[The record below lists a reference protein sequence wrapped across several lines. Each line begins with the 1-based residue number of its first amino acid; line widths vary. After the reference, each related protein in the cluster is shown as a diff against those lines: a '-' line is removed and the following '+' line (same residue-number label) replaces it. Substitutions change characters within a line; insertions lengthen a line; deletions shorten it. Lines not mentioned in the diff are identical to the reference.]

1 MPSAGSSNRW
11 DFRCSLMLDDARF
24 RALVARVGEFYI
36 TDRTMRSAQKKIE
49 AALVQGA
56 PAEGARQEYLGAVRR
71 YFTGF
76 ANEARGQ
83 LRDVDKRLEQVNQ
96 VHFNL
101 TAERG
106 VVVRRIEA
114 TQSVLEEIEH
124 G

>member
-1 MPSAGSSNRW
+1 MK
-11 DFRCSLMLDDARF
+11 
-24 RALVARVGEFYI
+24 
-36 TDRTMRSAQKKIE
+36 SAQKKIE
-49 AALVQGA
+49 AALAQGI
-56 PAEGARQEYLGAVRR
+56 PGDDVRDEYLRAVGR

-76 ANEARGQ
+76 ASEARGQ

>member
-1 MPSAGSSNRW
+1 
-11 DFRCSLMLDDARF
+11 MLDEARF
-24 RALVARVGEFYI
+24 RALVAHVGEFYI
-36 TDRTMRSAQKKIE
+36 TDRAMKSAQKKIE
-49 AALVQGA
+49 AALAQGV
-56 PAEGARQEYLGAVRR
+56 PADEARQEYLGAVRR

-83 LRDVDKRLEQVNQ
+83 LRDVDKRLDQVNQ

-114 TQSVLEEIEH
+114 TQTVLEEIEH
-124 G
+124 GASSA